1 MIFFR
6 ILLQNTFLHLLSNF
20 SVSKV
25 SITWTRAQTVTE
37 LGGNR
42 ANLMRQIRKNVAKKR
57 YTISKSSEILRWIYD
72 FFRIL
77 IWNTLSHTMLSF
89 GVSRFKGEW
98 ARQRIFHFVFRA
110 YSFYTY
116 IASLLNFKIMGR
128 KKGVT
133 GLNFAP
139 ELWFWM
145 FLTCFLKPFSS
156 AF

>member
-6 ILLQNTFLHLLSNF
+6 ILPQNTFLHLLSNF

-89 GVSRFKGEW
+89 GVSRNKMFG
-98 ARQRIFHFVFRA
+98 IDNML
-110 YSFYTY
+110 SFGVSRFNKSFTNTQTVTKCGGYLPN
-116 IASLLNFKIMGR
+116 LLI
-128 KKGVT
+128 
-133 GLNFAP
+133 
-139 ELWFWM
+139 
-145 FLTCFLKPFSS
+145 
-156 AF
+156 